1 MTHLKSNKPDE
12 LEDILANLRLNEI
25 HYKIA
30 ICEGLIIELDTE
42 DETLIAFAKANNPE
56 LS

>member
-1 MTHLKSNKPDE
+1 MTHLKSNKPNE
-12 LEDILANLRLNEI
+12 LGDILANLRLNEI
-25 HYKIA
+25 YYRIEV
-30 ICEGLIIELDTE
+30 CEGLIIELDTE

>member
-12 LEDILANLRLNEI
+12 LNDILTNLRLNEI
-25 HYKIA
+25 YYKIA

>member
-42 DETLIAFAKANNPE
+42 DETLITFARANNPE

>member
-1 MTHLKSNKPDE
+1 MTHLKSNKIDE
-12 LEDILANLRLNEI
+12 LNDILTNLRLNEI
-25 HYKIA
+25 YYKIA
-30 ICEGLIIELDTE
+30 VCEGLIIELDTE